1 VLAKSASD
9 LGVFFDQL
17 DLLVVYVLDEG
28 RQASEG
34 LFATTSHSH
43 QQGGRSRLSYYA
55 DYLLGSRFKSF
66 MHSYERFF
74 GNSMSL
80 IAS

>member
-1 VLAKSASD
+1 MLAKSASD
-9 LGVFFDQL
+9 LEVFFDQL

-55 DYLLGSRFKSF
+55 DYLEEILEGVVEEHQFKF
-66 MHSYERFF
+66 LVF
-74 GNSMSL
+74 
-80 IAS
+80 